1 MTYCCRVGSGFGGF
15 LPKERC
21 NVPVHDTS
29 CSSPYF
35 LSGAFARGADHA
47 CRSDICK
54 DERDDCC
61 ENPGQ
66 QGCKEPG
73 YEVLLFVLVIHA
85 HPFTLFPQ
93 VCTCSG
99 RYYHRQVM

>member
-35 LSGAFARGADHA
+35 LSGAFARSANPQSLKGDHA
-47 CRSDICK
+47 CRSDICE
-54 DERDDCC
+54 DNGDDCC
-61 ENPGQ
+61 EEPGQ
-66 QGCKEPG
+66 QACKEPG
-73 YEVLLFVLVIHA
+73 YV
-85 HPFTLFPQ
+85 
-93 VCTCSG
+93 
-99 RYYHRQVM
+99 